1 MRVLDP
7 HAPRRILLR
16 AVNWVGDA
24 VMSLPALEA
33 LGAACPQAGITV
45 LARPWV
51 APLYE
56 AHPAVQEVVLYER
69 DRHRGLA
76 GRRRLAG
83 ELKRRGFD
91 WAVLFQNAFDAAFIA
106 WLARVPVRLGYA
118 CDARRLLLSHP
129 LPRRPEVFAG
139 HESSYYLH
147 LLHGAGLAPAPPPEG
162 VAPRL
167 FLDPADRDWAGRWIE
182 QQGLAGRRL
191 LGLAPGAAFGPAK
204 CWPPEHFAATARELL
219 AGEMDAVLLLGSAG
233 EAPACE
239 AVARELAG
247 APLWNLAGR
256 TSLGR
261 ALALLERLAL
271 FICND
276 SGLMHAAAALG
287 VPTLALFGST
297 NPVATGPLGPR
308 VRVIYHG
315 LHCAPCKRPRCPL
328 GTLECLRAIAPAEA
342 VRAARKLLRRPEEE
356 EA

>member
-1 MRVLDP
+1 MRALNP

-24 VMSLPALEA
+24 VMSLPALET
-33 LGAACPQAGITV
+33 LGAACPQAEITV

-56 AHPAVQEVVLYER
+56 AHPAVGEVVLYDR
-69 DRHRGLA
+69 DAHRGLA

-91 WAVLFQNAFDAAFIA
+91 WAVLFQNAFDAAFLA

-118 CDARRLLLSHP
+118 RDGRRLLLSHP
-129 LPRRPEVFAG
+129 VPCRPEVFAG
-139 HESSYYLH
+139 HESAYYLH

-167 FLDPADRDWAGRWIE
+167 FLDPADRAWAGRWLE
-182 QQGLAGRRL
+182 KQGLSGRRL

-204 CWPPEHFAATARELL
+204 CWPAERFASAARELL
-219 AGEMDAVLLLGSAG
+219 AGEVEAVLLMGSAG
-233 EAPACE
+233 EAPACGT
-239 AVARELAG
+239 VAGLLKCT
-247 APLWNLAGR
+247 PVFDLAGR

-287 VPTLALFGST
+287 VPTLAVFGST
-297 NPVATGPLGPR
+297 NPVATAPLGR
-308 VRVIYHG
+308 WVRVIYHE
-315 LHCAPCKRPRCPL
+315 LDCAPCKKPRCPL
-328 GTLECLRAIAPAEA
+328 GTLECLRSVAPEE
-342 VRAARKLLRRPEEE
+342 VVEAARGLLSSAEERS
-356 EA
+356 